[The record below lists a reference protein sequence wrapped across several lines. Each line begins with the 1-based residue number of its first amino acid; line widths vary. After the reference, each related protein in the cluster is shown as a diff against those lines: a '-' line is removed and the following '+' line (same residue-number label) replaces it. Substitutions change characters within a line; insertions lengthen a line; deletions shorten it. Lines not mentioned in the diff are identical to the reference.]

1 MVKYYVPTW
10 EEIEDGLLE
19 IAYKLVKDDYI
30 PDTLALIMTGGMIPA
45 KLLSDL
51 LGVKDFAYLDIRSYN
66 VTSKAEPVLRGVI
79 ASELSQKRVLLV
91 DDVSDTGETLELA
104 ERVISLFKP
113 KEVRTATI
121 YIKPWTK
128 KIPNYYYK
136 SVDSWI
142 VFPWDKWEVYRSNR
156 DINLR
161 NAEKY
166 RLIEEKIVRR

>member
-1 MVKYYVPTW
+1 MVDYYIPSW

-19 IAYKLVKDDYI
+19 IAYNLVKDDFI
-30 PDTLALIMTGGMIPA
+30 PDTLALVMTGGMIPA

-51 LGVKDFAYLDIRSYN
+51 LNVKEFAYIDIRSYK
-66 VTSKAEPVLRGVI
+66 VTSKGEPVLRSVI
-79 ASELSQKRVLLV
+79 ASQLMNKKVLIV

-104 ERVISLFKP
+104 ERVVSLFKP
-113 KEVRTATI
+113 KEVRLATI

-128 KIPNYYYK
+128 KVPHYYYK
-136 SVDSWI
+136 SVGSWI
-142 VFPWDKWEVYRSNR
+142 VFPWDKWEVYRENK
-156 DINLR
+156 DLKLR